1 MERFNNEGINLCLK
15 SMEEKLYLI
24 RDELNAIKTD
34 CKNEEVLFSHDMII
48 CQHCLNIIH
57 MMGYFYFV
65 ASCELKREAG
75 EN

>member
-1 MERFNNEGINLCLK
+1 MERFNNDAINLCLK
-15 SMEEKLYLI
+15 CMDEKLDLI
-24 RDELNAIKTD
+24 REELNKIRTE

-57 MMGYFYFV
+57 MMGYFYFM